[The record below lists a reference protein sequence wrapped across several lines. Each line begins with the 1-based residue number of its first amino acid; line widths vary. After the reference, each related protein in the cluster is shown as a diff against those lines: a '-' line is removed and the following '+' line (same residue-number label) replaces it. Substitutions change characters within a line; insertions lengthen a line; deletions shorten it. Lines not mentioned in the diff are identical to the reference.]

1 MQLHLPTV
9 LLFAGL
15 LTAATALGT
24 ALLAWRERRAYLW
37 HWSAALICTF
47 VGMLLFGLRGAAPD
61 LLTVVMANLVLLG
74 NLLFTLSGY
83 QRLFG
88 DRSSWRWMLA
98 LALVQL
104 SVYAWLTYGHASYP
118 ARVLVFNSTLVLLS
132 VASAGLLWGQRKR
145 LGWAVLALPFG
156 AHLLQASL
164 GLVRIV
170 LTLQQPEASGVSL
183 QAASQAHVVAIML
196 NSFAAMSLAFGFL
209 ALHAGHLLEE
219 LDQQASTDPL
229 TGLANRRGFA
239 PALAQEWERHR
250 RLGSALAVLIID
262 IDHFKQINDTHG
274 HAAGDAALRHLGQV
288 LRQHLRPYDLSARL
302 GGEEFCV
309 VQGGVALEE
318 ARLTAER
325 LRRADLSFG
334 RDALGE
340 PMTMT
345 VSIGLAAAREGD
357 TDPQQVLARADAALY
372 LAKAEGRDR
381 VVRG

>member
-1 MQLHLPTV
+1 MTLHLPTV

-15 LTAATALGT
+15 LTAVITLGT
-24 ALLAWRERRAYLW
+24 ALLAWRERRSYLW
-37 HWSAALICTF
+37 HWSAALISTF

-61 LLTVVMANLVLLG
+61 LLTVVMANLMLLG
-74 NLLFTLSGY
+74 NLLFTISGY

-88 DRSSWRWMLA
+88 QAVPWRAMVGLT
-98 LALVQL
+98 LLQL
-104 SVYAWLTYGHASYP
+104 LTYAWFTYVDNDYP
-118 ARVLVFNSTLVLLS
+118 VRVLVFNSTLAALS
-132 VASAGLLWGQRKR
+132 LASAALLAGQRRR
-145 LGWAVLALPFG
+145 LGWAVLALPVG
-156 AHLLQASL
+156 AHGLQTLL
-164 GLVRIV
+164 GLLRIV
-170 LTLQQPEASGVSL
+170 LTLNDPVSGGSSL
-183 QAASQAHVVAIML
+183 QAASQTHVLAIML
-196 NSFAAMSLAFGFL
+196 NSFAAMALAFGFL

-250 RLGSALAVLIID
+250 RLGSPLAVLVID
-262 IDHFKQINDTHG
+262 IDFFKQINDTHG

-309 VQGGVALEE
+309 VQGGVSLEE
-318 ARLTAER
+318 ARQTAER

-334 RDALGE
+334 RDTLGE
-340 PMTMT
+340 AMTMT
-345 VSIGLAAAREGD
+345 VSIGLAVARED
-357 TDPQQVLARADAALY
+357 DSDPQQVLARADAALY